1 MHKLIRKIKGY
12 AKEINDTE
20 RKKLGELSNGKFLV
34 ASTVLKIIKDNQP
47 EPPTLRPMSE
57 LPKGNVNI
65 VALYDN
71 IITGRFWEDASSHDW
86 GVELNKGGI
95 FRKSENYI
103 NCYKQRL
110 LGWIPSIEL
119 PNPNEIKLPC

>member
-65 VALYDN
+65 VVLYDN